1 MCTYKTVT
9 ELVEAEPPSVKGS
22 RFIGLANHA
31 ASTKDATAF
40 LESVRSKHPRATHHT
55 FAWIIDDDTTRM
67 SDDGEPKGTAGRP
80 IFDRIKGQGLTQT
93 IIVVVRYYGGT
104 KLGTGG
110 LVRAY
115 GGAASAVLEAASIVE
130 KAQRFTIELRC
141 PYDLEGPIKGIIREH
156 GGEIDE
162 IIWGSDV
169 SIQVSVTE
177 ALQSSF
183 CTALMERCGG
193 RIITSNPLK
202 QEQ

>member
-1 MCTYKTVT
+1 LSSYKIVT
-9 ELVEAEPPSVKGS
+9 EKVEVETPATKGS

-31 ASTKDATAF
+31 PTTEAATAF
-40 LESVRSKHPRATHHT
+40 LEGVRQAHPKATHHT
-55 FAWIIDDDTTRM
+55 FAWIIDGDNIRM

-80 IFDRIKGQGLTQT
+80 IFDRIKGQGLSKTVV
-93 IIVVVRYYGGT
+93 VVVRYYGGT

-130 KAQRFTIELRC
+130 KEQRFTIELRC
-141 PYDLEGPIKGIIREH
+141 PYDLEGPIKGIIKEY

-162 IIWGSDV
+162 ISWGSDV

-177 ALQSSF
+177 ALQSSC

-193 RIITSNPLK
+193 RVIINNPLK
-202 QEQ
+202 QG

>member
-22 RFIGLANHA
+22 RFVGLANHA
-31 ASTKDATAF
+31 VSIKEATAF

-80 IFDRIKGQGLTQT
+80 IFDRIKGQGLSQT

-115 GGAASAVLEAASIVE
+115 GGAASAALEAAIIVE
-130 KAQRFTIELRC
+130 REHRLFVELNC
-141 PYDLEGPIKGIIREH
+141 PYDLEGPIKGITKEH
-156 GGEIDE
+156 EGIIEEIS
-162 IIWGSDV
+162 WATDV
-169 SIQVSVTE
+169 SITISVTKE
-177 ALQSSF
+177 F
-183 CTALMERCGG
+183 H
-193 RIITSNPLK
+193 
-202 QEQ
+202 